1 MSSPVN
7 QNSVN
12 DPVRSRAASVVSLP
26 LAAFSAQLQ
35 RTRAQIWTHRIVFW
49 APVWLTMIVLAQ
61 IALLGL
67 GPALAKRRAL
77 SASERELAQRLEREV
92 SEQAELQ
99 GWQHAQNDPIYL
111 ERERRLLRTGEQ
123 PQTSK

>member
-1 MSSPVN
+1 MSSAAN
-7 QNSVN
+7 QSAMNQ
-12 DPVRSRAASVVSLP
+12 PERSHATSGVSLP
-26 LAAFSAQLQ
+26 LALLTTQAQ
-35 RTRAQIWTHRIVFW
+35 RTRAQIWSHRTVFW
-49 APVWLTMIVLAQ
+49 APVWLAMIVLAQ

-67 GPALAKRRAL
+67 GPALAKHRAL
-77 SASERELAQRLEREV
+77 SASERELAQRLEREQN
-92 SEQAELQ
+92 EQAQLQ